1 MAIVFN
7 CPHCGTNYRLK
18 DEFGGKTA
26 TCKNPNC
33 RKVIP
38 IPKAKEAVLA
48 SAPADLDAIAAAA
61 FSDEPAAKGPAA
73 AEETIEVTCSGCD
86 HKWTVE
92 ASKEGKN
99 VLCPECR
106 RPNRVPM
113 RKKEEKADWR
123 TGGGGPSLAKRE
135 TGMDVQGAFT
145 SANVG
150 SIGTQTAKEILKG
163 REAEEEPEERRKKLL
178 KRGVLFVLVASVL
191 GAGGYYLFK
200 EGKQRGEEHKIEDA
214 VAEVTTGESGTKDVR
229 YHALIHR
236 AAGEHFGRTADKAE
250 EAKKALDELKK
261 ARNLLDREKP
271 GIDRNCLL
279 AEVAVTMV
287 ELLGTPEQV
296 AAGTRLKQDDVIQQ
310 IRETLKKIDPKDPD
324 APDVY
329 ADVLRAVTRKF
340 AAKGLP
346 AAPLEIARQLHPP
359 DEMRGQVGLELLKI
373 DREKY
378 RPEVEK
384 LLGSITTNDAP
395 AVQALRLLVKP
406 AGKKDDP
413 AASPSNVAIAE
424 FEALSGNTAKAGKS
438 AGSATKPDD
447 KVRALIAAA
456 QAAPEA
462 QAADAS
468 ALTEQAAGLIRKD
481 PTVVRPSVAIR
492 ACRVMGR
499 LGQFDSAEALAA
511 KLDPQAQGWARLEI
525 LRGRLAQAK
534 TQKADDTWLDA
545 VGDPTKLPPAA
556 KAYEEV
562 ARHNAATN
570 NENQAKIKSWE
581 KGTVRPFGVAG
592 TILGRGDR

>member
-33 RKVIP
+33 RKVIQ
-38 IPKAKEAVLA
+38 IPKPKEAVLA

-61 FSDEPAAKGPAA
+61 FSDEPAAKEQGP
-73 AEETIEVTCSGCD
+73 AEETIQVTCSGCD
-86 HKWTVE
+86 HVWGVE

-106 RPNRVPM
+106 RPNRVPV

-123 TGGGGPSLAKRE
+123 NGAGRPTLAKVE

-150 SIGTQTAKEILKG
+150 GIGQETAKEIMKS
-163 REAEEEPEERRKKLL
+163 REAEEEPEERRKKLV

-200 EGKQRGEEHKIEDA
+200 ERRIAKDEHRMEVDA
-214 VAEVTTGESGTKDVR
+214 VAEVTGEYGTKDAR

-236 AAGEHFGRTADKAE
+236 AAGEHYGRTAKNAD

-261 ARNLLDREKP
+261 ARNLLAKQAPGTDRSC
-271 GIDRNCLL
+271 GL

-296 AAGTRLKQDDVIQQ
+296 ADGSRYKQDVVIKE
-310 IRETLKKIDPKDPD
+310 IRETLREVQPPDPD
-324 APDVY
+324 LC
-329 ADVLRAVTRKF
+329 ADALRAVTRKF

-346 AAPLEIARQLHPP
+346 TAALDVARQLPQP
-359 DEMRGQVGLELLKI
+359 DEMRGQVGLEILKL
-373 DREKY
+373 DKEKY
-378 RPEVEK
+378 KPEVEK
-384 LLGSITTNDAP
+384 LLASITGNDAP
-395 AVQALRLLVKP
+395 AVQALRMIVKP
-406 AGKKDDP
+406 AGKKDEP
-413 AASPSNVAIAE
+413 AAGPSSVAVAE
-424 FEALSGNTAKAGKS
+424 AETLAGNLAKAGKTAAA
-438 AGSATKPDD
+438 AGKPDD
-447 KVRALIAAA
+447 RVRALVAAAAAAPDA
-456 QAAPEA
+456 QAAE
-462 QAADAS
+462 AS
-468 ALTEQAAGLIRKD
+468 ALTEQAAGVIKKD
-481 PTVVRPSVAIR
+481 PTVVPPSLAIR
-492 ACRVMGR
+492 TCRVMGR

-511 KLDPQAQGWARLEI
+511 KLDPQAQGWARLEV